1 MTLTTTVKPEP
12 TVSSINQLESFEIK
26 RNITDI
32 PKTITVRWWWKQ
44 HSWAAYQLPDGI
56 KVMSDRQMALML
68 GQSKTDVKNFVE
80 SNHLE
85 TISVQIPSKVIIQ
98 GNTLPTIAAY
108 LQHLLKEDKLQQ
120 HRLSLS
126 RCEWKELIKALSDND
141 LHNRKPLVPN
151 PNFFTSNYQVISSQA
166 IQIEL
171 ENDITLEVL
180 VMPSGEYR
188 IGYEEGLNCIQS
200 NPNWL
205 LENSPKK
212 ARTLT
217 KLNLSPCPVKC
228 LVAVSEGFKQI
239 YTLSCDDWLSIW
251 EYFANKGNRRAT
263 AILKAC
269 AKESIASRVVKLLS
283 GS

>member
-1 MTLTTTVKPEP
+1 M
-12 TVSSINQLESFEIK
+12 
-26 RNITDI
+26 
-32 PKTITVRWWWKQ
+32 
-44 HSWAAYQLPDGI
+44 
-56 KVMSDRQMALML
+56 
-68 GQSKTDVKNFVE
+68 
-80 SNHLE
+80 
-85 TISVQIPSKVIIQ
+85 
-98 GNTLPTIAAY
+98 
-108 LQHLLKEDKLQQ
+108 
-120 HRLSLS
+120 SLS

-166 IQIEL
+166 IQIQL

-212 ARTLT
+212 ARTLA

-228 LVAVSEGFKQI
+228 LVAVSEGLKQI

-269 AKESIASRVVKLLS
+269 AKESIALRVAKLLS
-283 GS
+283 SR